1 MQNKLLVISHAFNAI
16 RSQSAYASSYNLGF
30 GLIIVYIAVKAHKAT
45 FEQRTATMLE
55 YWFIQ
60 LQFKFRY

>member
-1 MQNKLLVISHAFNAI
+1 MHNKLLVISHATNAI
-16 RSQSAYASSYNLGF
+16 RAQAHIASSYNLGF

-55 YWFIQ
+55 CCFIQ